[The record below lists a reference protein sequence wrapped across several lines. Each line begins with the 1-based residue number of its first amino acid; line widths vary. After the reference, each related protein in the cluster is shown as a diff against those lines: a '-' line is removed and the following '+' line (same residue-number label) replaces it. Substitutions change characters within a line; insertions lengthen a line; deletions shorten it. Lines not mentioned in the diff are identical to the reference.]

1 MPDWKKLIEVNRD
14 EILKSLKIAAKTSI
28 DSHIICSLYIY
39 SDGKLLVFDD
49 TSGREHP
56 SGDCF
61 LIYSFDYRNFQISDY
76 CNDND
81 YVLLKDMRKAMSDEQ
96 RISFEKYM
104 QYAHDNYVFEALEW
118 ILANAPEAYE
128 KVRAYAISQKISH
141 IDFDDIVNS
150 AILKI

>member
-14 EILKSLKIAAKTSI
+14 EILRSLKLAAKTSI

-49 TSGREHP
+49 TSGRKRP
-56 SGDCF
+56 SEDCF
-61 LIYSFDYRNFQISDY
+61 LIYTFDYRNFQISDY

-96 RISFEKYM
+96 RISFDKFMRYV
-104 QYAHDNYVFEALEW
+104 YNHCVFETLEW
-118 ILANAPEAYE
+118 IISNAPEAYR

-141 IDFDDIVNS
+141 IDFDGIVN
-150 AILKI
+150 AAFLKI